1 MNHSAL
7 SARPS
12 QPAGPAQPIHPAPR
26 RPTWRA
32 WLRPGAKGAPLVVL
46 LLVMLV
52 YPVGQLLLL
61 SIHNDAGF
69 TLIEYKRLFASSV
82 YVDVLLITLKVS
94 LWTTFFSVLT
104 GYPIA
109 YLISSATRARK
120 NRLLFWVLLSFW
132 TSFLVRTFAWVVLLG
147 RNGVINQLLLKL
159 GIIDE
164 PLSLLYHFSSVIV
177 GMVHALMPLAVL
189 TMLSVMENIDRRLPS
204 AAATLGARP
213 GTVFWKVYFP
223 LSLPGVAA
231 GALMVFVT
239 AIGFFITP
247 TLLGGRH
254 QTMITQL
261 IIDQVMQALNWGF
274 AGAIS
279 VLLLAVVLIVF
290 LVYDRMVG
298 LSTMAGESAG
308 AKGSRAGGWSRKL
321 GDLILTALGN
331 ATDAL
336 LAVLPRSRKGRKRS
350 ASGSG
355 ESLTL
360 RVIVVLLLAFLSA
373 PAFLMIP
380 LSFDSA
386 SGLAWPPHGFSLQW
400 YRQIVDSPLWMQAI
414 TRSMLVG
421 IGTGLLSMLIG
432 TPAAFLLVR
441 GGMRG
446 KAAMLAFVLSPI
458 VVPRM
463 IIAVGIF
470 YFFAKIGLV
479 GSSLGLVLAHTTVAV
494 PYVVITMMAVL
505 RNYDTRLDLAAQSMG
520 ARPWATL
527 RRVTFPILG
536 AGLMS
541 SFLFA
546 FATSFDELTI
556 ALFTSGGL
564 STTLPKQ
571 FWDEITMQ
579 ISPVIA
585 AVSTCLFIFI
595 AALIWV
601 ADRLRRRSLTA

>member
-1 MNHSAL
+1 M
-7 SARPS
+7 RPLLM
-12 QPAGPAQPIHPAPR
+12 AAPI
-26 RPTWRA
+26 
-32 WLRPGAKGAPLVVL
+32 VIL
-46 LLVMLV
+46 LAVMLI

-61 SIHNDAGF
+61 SIRGESGF
-69 TLIEYKRLFASSV
+69 TLAEYQRLFASSV
-82 YVDVLLITLKVS
+82 YVEVLLITLKVS
-94 LWTTFFSVLT
+94 LYTTFFAVLT

-109 YLISSATRARK
+109 YRLSTLSGARK
-120 NRLLFWVLLSFW
+120 QRLLFWLLLSFW

-147 RNGVINQLLLKL
+147 RNGVVNRTLLDL
-159 GIIDE
+159 GLIDQ
-164 PLSLLYHFSSVIV
+164 PLSLLYSFPAVV
-177 GMVHALMPLAVL
+177 LGMVHALMPLAVL

-204 AAATLGARP
+204 AASTLGARP
-213 GTVFWKVYFP
+213 GTVFWRVYFP

-239 AIGFFITP
+239 SIGFFITP

-254 QTMITQL
+254 ETMITQL

-279 VLLLAVVLIVF
+279 VLLLAVVLVVF
-290 LVYDRMVG
+290 FVYDRMVG
-298 LSTMAGESAG
+298 LSTMAGGAG
-308 AKGSRAGGWSRKL
+308 DVKAGKRRGGWTRTL
-321 GDLILTALGN
+321 GEKVLATLGT
-331 ATDAL
+331 ATDL
-336 LAVLPRSRKGRKRS
+336 LLRAFPKGR
-350 ASGSG
+350 AAQAEQGDG
-355 ESLTL
+355 VVL
-360 RVIVVLLLAFLSA
+360 RVVVFLLVVFLAA
-373 PAFLMIP
+373 PALLMIP
-380 LSFDSA
+380 MSFDSA
-386 SGLAWPPHGFSLQW
+386 SGLAWPPKGFSLQW
-400 YRQIVDSPLWMQAI
+400 YQQIWDSPLWMQAV

-421 IGTGLLSMLIG
+421 IGAGLLSMLIG

-446 KAAMLAFVLSPI
+446 KSAMLAFVLAPI

-463 IIAVGIF
+463 ILAVGVF
-470 YFFAKIGLV
+470 YFFAKVGLV
-479 GSSLGLVLAHTTVAV
+479 GSSVGLTLAHTVVAV

-505 RNYDTRLDLAAQSMG
+505 RNYDTRLDLAAYSLG

-536 AGLMS
+536 AGLLS

-585 AVSTCLFIFI
+585 AVSTCLFLFI

-601 ADRLRRRSLTA
+601 AERLRRRSLAT

>member
-7 SARPS
+7 T
-12 QPAGPAQPIHPAPR
+12 AQPPRPAPASASR
-26 RPTWRA
+26 RSRA
-32 WLRPGAKGAPLVVL
+32 WLQPGAKGAPLVVL

-61 SIHNDAGF
+61 SVHNGSGF

-109 YLISSATRARK
+109 YLISSLTRERK

-147 RNGVINQLLLKL
+147 RNGVINKILLSL
-159 GIIDE
+159 GIIDQ
-164 PLSLLYHFSSVIV
+164 PLSLLYNFSSVIV

-279 VLLLAVVLIVF
+279 VLLLAVVLLVF

-298 LSTMAGESAG
+298 LSTMAG
-308 AKGSRAGGWSRKL
+308 GSTVTRKPGRGGQWSRKL
-321 GDLILTALGN
+321 GDFVLTLLGN
-331 ATDAL
+331 ATDAVIS
-336 LAVLPRSRKGRKRS
+336 VLPRRRKRAGNS
-350 ASGSG
+350 
-355 ESLTL
+355 ESLAL
-360 RVIVVLLLAFLSA
+360 RVVVILLLVFLSA

-380 LSFDSA
+380 LSFDAS
-386 SGLAWPPHGFSLQW
+386 SGLSWPPHGFSLQW
-400 YRQIVDSPLWMQAI
+400 YRQIIDSPLWMQAI

-421 IGTGLLSMLIG
+421 IGTGILAMLIG
-432 TPAAFLLVR
+432 TPAAFLLAR

-446 KAAMLAFVLSPI
+446 KAAMLAFVLAPI

-463 IIAVGIF
+463 IIAVGVF

-479 GSSLGLVLAHTTVAV
+479 GSSLGLVLAHTMVAV

-505 RNYDTRLDLAAQSMG
+505 RNYDTRLDQAAHSMG
-520 ARPWATL
+520 ARPWAIL

-556 ALFTSGGL
+556 ALFTSGGV

-585 AVSTCLFIFI
+585 AVSTCLFVFI

-601 ADRLRRRSLTA
+601 ADRLRRRSLAS

>member
-1 MNHSAL
+1 
-7 SARPS
+7 
-12 QPAGPAQPIHPAPR
+12 
-26 RPTWRA
+26 
-32 WLRPGAKGAPLVVL
+32 
-46 LLVMLV
+46 MLV

-61 SIHNDAGF
+61 SIHNDTGF

-94 LWTTFFSVLT
+94 LCTTFFSVLT

-109 YLISSATRARK
+109 YLISSATRERK

-308 AKGSRAGGWSRKL
+308 AKGSRSGGWSRKL

-336 LAVLPRSRKGRKRS
+336 LAVLPRSRNGRKRS
-350 ASGSG
+350 VSGSG

-360 RVIVVLLLAFLSA
+360 RVIVFVLLVFLSA

-400 YRQIVDSPLWMQAI
+400 YRQIADSPLWMQAI

-527 RRVTFPILG
+527 RRVTFPILS